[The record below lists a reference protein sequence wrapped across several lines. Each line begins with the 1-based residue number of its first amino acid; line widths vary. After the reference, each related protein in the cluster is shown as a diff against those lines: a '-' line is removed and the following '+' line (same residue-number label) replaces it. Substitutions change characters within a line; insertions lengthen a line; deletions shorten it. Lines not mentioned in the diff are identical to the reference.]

1 MNYLR
6 IHCSNC
12 RRRWAVYD
20 RDNWRSESS
29 RTCPHCEAKIDA
41 QTWENQVLSAFGSMR
56 DANMELRRDHTGF
69 RNPLFRVDFI
79 SDAERN
85 VQ

>member
-1 MNYLR
+1 MGYLR

-29 RTCPHCEAKIDA
+29 RTCPHCETKIDA
-41 QTWENQVLSAFGSMR
+41 QTWENQVLPAFGMMG
-56 DANMELRRDHTGF
+56 DANRELFKDTGYEK
-69 RNPLFRVDFI
+69 PLFRVDYI
-79 SDAERN
+79 SDNYTERN
-85 VQ
+85 